1 MSFLSRKLLRKKLPS
16 VKRLVA
22 REHSSPESQSCKS
35 PHQAWGTAGIEPSV
49 DATQEA
55 EGSTVLS

>member
-22 REHSSPESQSCKS
+22 TECSSPESQSCKS
-35 PHQAWGTAGIEPSV
+35 PHQTWGTAITEPSA
-49 DATQEA
+49 DATQAA
-55 EGSTVLS
+55 EGSTV